1 MERVSRGH
9 CLCGAVTFEARGESL
24 WQAVCH
30 CESCRRATSS
40 PVTAFVG
47 FPRDAVT
54 WSGELPGRYQH
65 SEKAERLFCARCG
78 SQLAYVSSARTDQID
93 LYTAAFENPDAFP
106 PTKTAYASEALD
118 FTKHISELPD
128 WT

>member
-1 MERVSRGH
+1 MTRGH
-9 CLCGAVTFEARGESL
+9 CLCGAIQFEATGEPL

-54 WSGELPGRYQH
+54 WSGELPGRYQLT
-65 SEKAERLFCARCG
+65 EKAERLFCKQCG
-78 SQLAYVSSARTDQID
+78 SQLAYVSNARTDQID
-93 LYTAAFENPDAFP
+93 LYTASFENPNAYPPAKAAFP
-106 PTKTAYASEALD
+106 GEALT
-118 FTKHISELPD
+118 FTKHIHELPD
-128 WT
+128 WV